1 MNDPNPT
8 IIDCLVLPALAMPL
22 VIAACRFGAWLWRL
36 AGFIDRLLARR
47 PPRRPRRPQSPQ
59 QGRMNP

>member
-47 PPRRPRRPQSPQ
+47 PPA
-59 QGRMNP
+59 GRGDRNHPNKEG

>member
-1 MNDPNPT
+1 MNDPDPT

-36 AGFIDRLLARR
+36 TGRIDRLLTRR
-47 PPRRPRRPQSPQ
+47 PPA
-59 QGRMNP
+59 GRSDRNHPNKEG